1 MINSQLDSSSV
12 PNVVGIE
19 PRKLLDKGYKI
30 ISNTNWP
37 LYLTGPSGSGKSII
51 AMNMAK
57 RYADENNVPA
67 YYVQLSPEQT
77 KTSLILGLRLVDG
90 SLKAVNGV
98 VAECM
103 EKGGIVI
110 IDEAAHATQE
120 MLLMFNSILD
130 RTSITS
136 IGDKTVISKDTF
148 RILFCANDSTYSG
161 NVKLPQSFA
170 QRLVG
175 FYCDYPSWQDEVEIV
190 KQVTGDECA
199 VAIKVPDEVIQYIVS
214 LMREIRKEKFPLS
227 VRNASIATVLLE
239 LALKKEEN
247 EVTEDDKY
255 FTQGSNVESVRR
267 NIANRI
273 FNQAV
278 NSAEQLNGPEI
289 KRFTR
294 YVTRVG
300 IEEFKNIILQSFMY
314 YLDLDCGFYDLDQT
328 KDQLKQK
335 IL

>member
-1 MINSQLDSSSV
+1 MISSQLDFSSV
-12 PNVVGIE
+12 PEIVGKE
-19 PRKLLDKGYKI
+19 PTKLLKRGYKI

-37 LYLTGPSGSGKSII
+37 LYITGPSGSGKSII
-51 AMNMAK
+51 AMNIAK
-57 RYADENNVPA
+57 KYADENGVPA

-77 KTSLILGLRLVDG
+77 KTSLILGLRLIDG

-103 EKGGIVI
+103 EKGGIII
-110 IDEAAHATQE
+110 IDEAAHSTQE

-148 RILFCANDSTYSG
+148 RILFCANDSKYSG

-175 FYCDYPSWQDEVEIV
+175 FYCDYPSWEDEVEIV
-190 KQVTGDECA
+190 KQVAEDECDI
-199 VAIKVPDEVIQYIVS
+199 AIKVPDQVIQYVVS
-214 LMREIRKEKFPLS
+214 LMREIRKDNFPLS
-227 VRNASIATVLLE
+227 VRNGSIATVLLQ
-239 LALKKEEN
+239 LAPKKKASSI
-247 EVTEDDKY
+247 TEDDRY
-255 FTQGSNVESVRR
+255 FTQGSNVESIRR

-273 FNQAV
+273 FNFSV
-278 NSAEQLNGPEI
+278 NSADKLNGSEMR
-289 KRFTR
+289 RFTR

-300 IEEFKNIILQSFMY
+300 IGEFKNIILQSFMY
-314 YLDLDCGFYDLDQT
+314 HLDLDLGFYDLDQI
-328 KDQLKQK
+328 KDQLKQR